1 MPSAFFTP
9 HAKYGPTVTE
19 LKVPTGIL
27 DGYPQTESAIVAAGT
42 GDCPSVPPSHD
53 YGNHYAGMT
62 TCTEQFSGA
71 GFGFGLARTQ
81 SGATLA
87 AWVAYSSQGN
97 YALTEACDGGEM
109 PQSYCDW
116 TETSGTGTA
125 DLVIARLTESEPTLT
140 HFRFVMGGAVEYLTN
155 DVAMVARG
163 DTLLV
168 AAYLSGDTVP
178 TLTYLEI
185 DSSLR
190 P

>member
-1 MPSAFFTP
+1 
-9 HAKYGPTVTE
+9 
-19 LKVPTGIL
+19 
-27 DGYPQTESAIVAAGT
+27 
-42 GDCPSVPPSHD
+42 
-53 YGNHYAGMT
+53 MT
-62 TCTEQFSGA
+62 TCTEQFSGV

-81 SGATLA
+81 SGATFA

-140 HFRFVMGGAVEYLTN
+140 HFRFVMGGAVRYLTN

-163 DTLLV
+163 DTLVL
-168 AAYLSGDTVP
+168 AAYLSGDAVP

-185 DSSLR
+185 DSTQL